1 MTPYRSHGSR
11 PTFFTDTPVIASVHT
26 AWLFTRGPES
36 VRIVRAVTP
45 GGEMRLIVHGPGET
59 SETHVFDDVV
69 PCVNYQSELERRLVA
84 QGFALER
91 FTSERRSGQTD
102 RRTRTRT
109 ERRRQ
114 RQS

>member
-1 MTPYRSHGSR
+1 
-11 PTFFTDTPVIASVHT
+11 VIASVHT

-36 VRIVRAVTP
+36 VRSVRAVTP
-45 GGEMRLIVHGPGET
+45 GGEMRLIVDGPGDT

-69 PCVNYQSELERRLVA
+69 ACVTHQSELERRLVA
-84 QGFALER
+84 QGYALER

-102 RRTRTRT
+102 RRKQTRT

-114 RQS
+114 RPT